1 MATPGA
7 RRVGLTGL
15 LPSRINSHGRRL
27 AADGMATL
35 FMAEGE
41 QTPDDP
47 AGAGTP
53 DQDLW
58 PPEDVKRI
66 VDSLADGVLV
76 IGTAASILYLNP
88 AASAMLR
95 RPSKDLI
102 GHSLNRILPPDESH
116 WAELLAA
123 AVEGTS
129 TEVVGS
135 RQELSLLDGQGRRVP
150 VELVVSVGMTRMGW
164 PVAIAVIRSGERRQ
178 LRRLTA
184 FTEQLLE
191 VLSASSSSS
200 PAEQLLASL
209 CRRLGWDVGALWG
222 LQPDGTLIC
231 RGVWT
236 RPEAPTRAY
245 VEEKRRNPM
254 HDVGG
259 LARLVMERGSPVWF
273 TDLASESRFTSDAVL
288 EDGLTTACALPIR
301 YGGQCLGAIK
311 MMRRARREP
320 DPDLIE
326 LVSAISGPVGAILH
340 ALEQSV
346 ERDEL
351 VVQLEAT
358 RQRLELLLRANK
370 AITEATGYAQALDGL
385 ARVAVPVLAD
395 LCLIDVVQEDGSI
408 RRLAARHSDP
418 TKAGLVSEL
427 LVHYAPEPDGGH
439 PSATVMATRRS
450 SWLPNMS
457 DDFLRSTSKDERHLA
472 IIRELGFTS
481 YMTVPLVTG
490 ERVVGTVTLVSAGS
504 GRRFTQADLTGA
516 EELATQVAG
525 VVERARQFD
534 WQRQISHTLQQSL
547 LPDRLPEIAGLTLAG
562 KYLPA
567 AMDAEV
573 GGDWYDA
580 VDVNGRRAALIVGDV
595 EGHDM
600 VAASV
605 MGRLRHG
612 LALLLTEGASPAEA
626 IERLNGFVVAS
637 AMSHFATVL
646 VAEVDVQSGA
656 ITAASAGHPSPII
669 VGTSGS
675 GVMSIRPGPPIGV
688 GEASYTEST
697 GYLGDSDSLVLYT
710 DGLVERRGSDLDK
723 RVMEAVRVTE
733 EAPPG
738 DSVALIYRLV
748 AQLLGA
754 EQRMDDVALLVASR
768 QQKGN

>member
-1 MATPGA
+1 MATF
-7 RRVGLTGL
+7 
-15 LPSRINSHGRRL
+15 
-27 AADGMATL
+27 

-41 QTPDDP
+41 QTADDP
-47 AGAGTP
+47 VGPGAQP
-53 DQDLW
+53 DQAQW
-58 PPEDVKRI
+58 PPDDVKRI
-66 VDSLADGVLV
+66 VDSLADGMLV
-76 IGTAASILYLNP
+76 VGNAASILYVNP
-88 AASAMLR
+88 AASAMLG
-95 RPSKDLI
+95 RPPGDLI
-102 GHSLNRILPPDESH
+102 GRSIAEILPPDEAH
-116 WAELLAA
+116 WANLLAA

-129 TEVVGS
+129 NEIVGS
-135 RQELSLLDGQGRRVP
+135 RQELILLDGQSRRVP
-150 VELVVSVGMTRMGW
+150 VELVASVGITRDGR

-178 LRRLTA
+178 LRRLTT

-191 VLSASSSSS
+191 VLGASSSSS

-259 LARLVMERGSPVWF
+259 LARLVMKRGSPVWF
-273 TDLASESRFTSDAVL
+273 TDLGSESRFTSDAVL

-311 MMRRARREP
+311 MMSRARREP

-346 ERDEL
+346 ERDEV

-358 RQRLELLLRANK
+358 QRRLELLLRANK
-370 AITEATGYAQALDGL
+370 AITEATGYAQALDRL
-385 ARVAVPVLAD
+385 AQVAVPILAD
-395 LCLIDVVQEDGSI
+395 LCLIDVVQDDGSI

-418 TKAGLVSEL
+418 TKSGLVLEL
-427 LVHYAPEPDGGH
+427 LTRYAPDPDGGH
-439 PSATVMATRRS
+439 PSAAVMTSRRS
-450 SWLPNMS
+450 SWSPNIS
-457 DDFLRSTSKDERHLA
+457 EEFLRSTSKDERHLA
-472 IIRELGFTS
+472 IVKELGFTS
-481 YMTVPLVTG
+481 YMTVPLVAG
-490 ERVVGTVTLVSAGS
+490 ERVRGAVTLVSAGS
-504 GRRFTQADLTGA
+504 GRRFTQSDLTGA

-547 LPDRLPEIAGLTLAG
+547 LPDRLPQISGLILAG
-562 KYLPA
+562 RYLPA
-567 AMDAEV
+567 GMDAEV

-580 VDVNGRRAALIVGDV
+580 VGVGEHRAALIVGDV

-612 LALLLTEGASPAEA
+612 LALLLTEGASPTEA
-626 IERLNGFVVAS
+626 IERLNAFVVAS
-637 AMSHFATVL
+637 AMSHIATVL
-646 VAEVDVQSGA
+646 VAEVDVKSGA
-656 ITAASAGHPSPII
+656 IRAASAGHLAPIL
-669 VGTSGS
+669 VNASGS
-675 GVMSIRPGPPIGV
+675 SVMSIRPGPPLGV
-688 GEASYTEST
+688 DGRASYEENI
-697 GYLGDSDSLVLYT
+697 GYLGDGDSLVLYT

-723 RVMEAVRVTE
+723 RVFEAVRATQ

-738 DSVALIYRLV
+738 DSAGLIECLV
-748 AQLLGA
+748 EQLLGA
-754 EQRMDDVALLVASR
+754 ERRMDDVALLVASR
-768 QQKGN
+768 QQAERK

>member
-1 MATPGA
+1 MA
-7 RRVGLTGL
+7 
-15 LPSRINSHGRRL
+15 SWC
-27 AADGMATL
+27 
-35 FMAEGE
+35 MAEGV
-41 QTPDDP
+41 QTADDSV
-47 AGAGTP
+47 GAEALS
-53 DQDLW
+53 DQDSW

-66 VDSLADGVLV
+66 VDSLADGMLVL
-76 IGTAASILYLNP
+76 GAGASILYLNP
-88 AASAMLR
+88 AASAMLGR
-95 RPSKDLI
+95 SSHELI
-102 GHSLNRILPPDESH
+102 GRSLTEILPPDESR
-116 WAELLAA
+116 WANLLTAA
-123 AVEGTS
+123 IEGTS
-129 TEVVGS
+129 TEIVGS
-135 RQELSLLDGQGRRVP
+135 RQDLTLLGGQGRRVP
-150 VELVVSVGMTRMGW
+150 VELVASVGITRAGW

-191 VLSASSSSS
+191 VLGASSSSS

-273 TDLASESRFTSDAVL
+273 TDLASESRFSSDAVL
-288 EDGLTTACALPIR
+288 EDGLTTACALPMR
-301 YGGQCLGAIK
+301 YGGHYLGAIK
-311 MMRRARREP
+311 MMSRARREA

-346 ERDEL
+346 ERDE
-351 VVQLEAT
+351 VVVKLEAT
-358 RQRLELLLRANK
+358 QQRLELLLRANK
-370 AITEATGYAQALDGL
+370 AITEATGYAQALDAL
-385 ARVAVPVLAD
+385 AQVAVPILAD

-418 TKAGLVSEL
+418 TKAGLVAEL
-427 LVHYAPEPDGGH
+427 LAHYAPDPDGEH
-439 PSATVMATRRS
+439 PSAKVMASRLS
-450 SWLPNMS
+450 SWSPDMS
-457 DDFLRSTSKDERHLA
+457 DDFLRSISKDDRHHA
-472 IIRELGFTS
+472 IVKELGFTS
-481 YMTVPLVTG
+481 YMTVPLMAA

-504 GRRFTQADLTGA
+504 GRRFTQSDLTGA
-516 EELATQVAG
+516 EELAAQVAG

-547 LPDRLPEIAGLTLAG
+547 LPDRLPELSGLVLAG
-562 KYLPA
+562 RYLPA
-567 AMDAEV
+567 AVDAEV

-580 VDVNGRRAALIVGDV
+580 VGIEGRRVALIVGDV

-626 IERLNGFVVAS
+626 IERLNSFVVAS
-637 AMSHFATVL
+637 AMTHIATLL
-646 VAEVDVQSGA
+646 VAEVDVDSGRVR
-656 ITAASAGHPSPII
+656 AASAGHPTPI
-669 VGTSGS
+669 VVNRSGS
-675 GVMSIRPGPPIGV
+675 RVMEIRPGPPLGV
-688 GEASYTEST
+688 HGAATYAEST
-697 GYLGDSDSLVLYT
+697 GYLGLGDSIVLYT

-723 RVMEAVRVTE
+723 RVIEAVRATE
-733 EAPPG
+733 DAPPG
-738 DSVALIYRLV
+738 DPAALIECLV
-748 AQLLGA
+748 EQLLVS
-754 EQRMDDVALLVASR
+754 EQRMDDVALLVANR
-768 QQKGN
+768 QHVERE